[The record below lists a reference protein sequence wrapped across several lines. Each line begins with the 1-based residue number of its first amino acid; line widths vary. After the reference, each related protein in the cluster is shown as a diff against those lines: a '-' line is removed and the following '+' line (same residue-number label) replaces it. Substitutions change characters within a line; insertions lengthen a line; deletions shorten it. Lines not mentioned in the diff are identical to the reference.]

1 MGILPRIT
9 FKFVILLPIGE
20 LLCPWAYADE
30 PSENRPVKTSVPALY
45 RSALEDY
52 QNKRWGGAREKFQ
65 KIAQAVPDSLLAYE
79 ATFFAIMTKMQK
91 ESGFETSNLDKL
103 PDGEITDGGIAD
115 GEITDG
121 RIADGD
127 WPSELQVWE
136 CQVALKLKD
145 LDVRPKD
152 VQPADQPADQAAV
165 QPAVQAAVA
174 RLRSRVEQSR
184 VEQAKCFLRE
194 KQWVWA
200 SHSLRALRR
209 ESEVAS
215 DTDGASEANS
225 AREEISSA
233 NESFRS
239 WLDRSELECCV
250 QLQRWG
256 RAEELLQQMQP
267 SLLTYLAQREPPAW
281 VSQVLLWKSE
291 IAILRGEWDLAELTV
306 CDIRAH
312 FPECNERGYV
322 DYLFARCLVFNARFD
337 EARQVFESIV
347 RMQPTPPAEL
357 LAKAWWAT
365 AESFVMQRRYTEA
378 IAAFDHVLN
387 LDVDPQWKTIVERQ
401 LADCRSAIGTPLTN
415 PSVPPVQTTQRPTSV
430 PQR

>member
-20 LLCPWAYADE
+20 LLCPWAHADE

-45 RSALEDY
+45 RSALDDY

-65 KIAQAVPDSLLAYE
+65 KIAQAAPDSLLAYE

-103 PDGEITDGGIAD
+103 PDG
-115 GEITDG
+115 
-121 RIADGD
+121 D

-136 CQVALKLKD
+136 CEVALKLKD
-145 LDVRPKD
+145 LEVRSKV
-152 VQPADQPADQAAV
+152 VQPAE

-174 RLRSRVEQSR
+174 RLRSRIEQSR

-215 DTDGASEANS
+215 DGDGDSEANS
-225 AREEISSA
+225 AIEEISSA

-322 DYLFARCLVFNARFD
+322 DYLYARCLVFNARFD

-378 IAAFDHVLN
+378 IASFERVLN
-387 LDVDPQWKTIVERQ
+387 LDVDPQWKSIVERQ

>member
-1 MGILPRIT
+1 MGILPKIT

-45 RSALEDY
+45 RSAIEDY

-115 GEITDG
+115 G
-121 RIADGD
+121 D

-136 CQVALKLKD
+136 CEVALKLKD
-145 LDVRPKD
+145 LDVRPKV
-152 VQPADQPADQAAV
+152 VQPADQPAVQPADQAAV

-215 DTDGASEANS
+215 DTDGASKANS
-225 AREEISSA
+225 AIEEISSA

>member
-20 LLCPWAYADE
+20 LLCPWAHADE

-45 RSALEDY
+45 RSALDDY

-65 KIAQAVPDSLLAYE
+65 KIAQAAPDSLLAYE

-103 PDGEITDGGIAD
+103 PDG
-115 GEITDG
+115 
-121 RIADGD
+121 D

-136 CQVALKLKD
+136 CEVALKLKD
-145 LDVRPKD
+145 LEVRSKV
-152 VQPADQPADQAAV
+152 VQPAE

-215 DTDGASEANS
+215 DADGDSEANS
-225 AREEISSA
+225 AIEEISSA

-267 SLLTYLAQREPPAW
+267 LLLTYLAQREPPAW

-322 DYLFARCLVFNARFD
+322 DYLYARCLVFNARFD

-378 IAAFDHVLN
+378 IASFERVLN
-387 LDVDPQWKTIVERQ
+387 LDVDPQWKSIVERQ

>member
-1 MGILPRIT
+1 M
-9 FKFVILLPIGE
+9 
-20 LLCPWAYADE
+20 
-30 PSENRPVKTSVPALY
+30 
-45 RSALEDY
+45 
-52 QNKRWGGAREKFQ
+52 
-65 KIAQAVPDSLLAYE
+65 
-79 ATFFAIMTKMQK
+79 
-91 ESGFETSNLDKL
+91 
-103 PDGEITDGGIAD
+103 
-115 GEITDG
+115 
-121 RIADGD
+121 
-127 WPSELQVWE
+127 
-136 CQVALKLKD
+136 
-145 LDVRPKD
+145 
-152 VQPADQPADQAAV
+152 

-215 DTDGASEANS
+215 DTDGASKANS
-225 AREEISSA
+225 AIEEISSA

>member
-45 RSALEDY
+45 RSALDDY
-52 QNKRWGGAREKFQ
+52 QNKRWVGAREKFQ

-103 PDGEITDGGIAD
+103 PDGEITDS
-115 GEITDG
+115 EITDG

-152 VQPADQPADQAAV
+152 V

-209 ESEVAS
+209 ASEVAS

>member
-20 LLCPWAYADE
+20 LLCPWAHADE

-45 RSALEDY
+45 RSALDDY

-65 KIAQAVPDSLLAYE
+65 KIAQAAPDSLLAYE

-103 PDGEITDGGIAD
+103 PDG
-115 GEITDG
+115 
-121 RIADGD
+121 D

-136 CQVALKLKD
+136 CEVALKLKD
-145 LDVRPKD
+145 LEVRSKV
-152 VQPADQPADQAAV
+152 VQPAE

-174 RLRSRVEQSR
+174 RLRSRIEQSR

-215 DTDGASEANS
+215 DADGDSEANS
-225 AREEISSA
+225 AIEEISSA

-322 DYLFARCLVFNARFD
+322 DYLYARCLVFNARFD

-378 IAAFDHVLN
+378 IASFERVLN
-387 LDVDPQWKTIVERQ
+387 LDVDPQWKSIVERQ

>member
-9 FKFVILLPIGE
+9 FKIAILLPIGE
-20 LLCPWAYADE
+20 MLCPSAFGEDPLESPPA
-30 PSENRPVKTSVPALY
+30 KTSVPALY

-52 QNKRWGGAREKFQ
+52 QSKRWGDAREKFQ
-65 KIAQAVPDSLLAYE
+65 KIAQAIPESLLAYE
-79 ATFFAIMTKMQK
+79 ATFFAIMTGMQTDSDL
-91 ESGFETSNLDKL
+91 EVANSLDAANLDMT
-103 PDGEITDGGIAD
+103 PNMGGTRDGAWP
-115 GEITDG
+115 GE
-121 RIADGD
+121 
-127 WPSELQVWE
+127 LLVWE
-136 CQVALKLKD
+136 CEVALKLKEYEAS
-145 LDVRPKD
+145 LK
-152 VQPADQPADQAAV
+152 AD
-165 QPAVQAAVA
+165 QPAVQAAIE
-174 RLRSRVEQSR
+174 RLRSRVEQSQ

-200 SHSLRALRR
+200 AHALRALR
-209 ESEVAS
+209 SEKSALSRADVR
-215 DTDGASEANS
+215 SEADS
-225 AREEISSA
+225 VRDEISSA
-233 NESFRS
+233 EISPANSSVISSANSSANDAFRS
-239 WLDRSELECCV
+239 WIDRSELECCI
-250 QLQRWG
+250 QLRRWD

-322 DYLFARCLVFNARFD
+322 DYLYARCLVFNARFD

-378 IAAFDHVLN
+378 IAAFEHVLN
-387 LDVDPQWKTIVERQ
+387 LDVDPQWKSIVERQ
-401 LADCRSAIGTPLTN
+401 LVDCRSAIGTPLTN

>member
-115 GEITDG
+115 G
-121 RIADGD
+121 D

-136 CQVALKLKD
+136 CEVALKLKD
-145 LDVRPKD
+145 LDVRPKV
-152 VQPADQPADQAAV
+152 VQPADQPAVQPADQAAV

-215 DTDGASEANS
+215 DTDGASKANS
-225 AREEISSA
+225 AIEEISSA

>member
-1 MGILPRIT
+1 VGILPRIT
-9 FKFVILLPIGE
+9 FKIAILLPIGE
-20 LLCPWAYADE
+20 MLCPSAFGED
-30 PSENRPVKTSVPALY
+30 PSESPPAKTSVPALY

-52 QNKRWGGAREKFQ
+52 QNKRWGDAREKFQ
-65 KIAQAVPDSLLAYE
+65 KIAQAIPESLLAYE
-79 ATFFAIMTKMQK
+79 ATFFAIMTGMQTDSDL
-91 ESGFETSNLDKL
+91 EVANSLEAANLDMT
-103 PDGEITDGGIAD
+103 PNMGGTRDGAWP
-115 GEITDG
+115 GE
-121 RIADGD
+121 
-127 WPSELQVWE
+127 LLVWE
-136 CQVALKLKD
+136 CEVALKLKEYEAS
-145 LDVRPKD
+145 LK
-152 VQPADQPADQAAV
+152 AD
-165 QPAVQAAVA
+165 QPAVQAAIE
-174 RLRSRVEQSR
+174 RLRSRVEQSQ

-200 SHSLRALRR
+200 AHALRALR
-209 ESEVAS
+209 SEKSVLSRA
-215 DTDGASEANS
+215 DVRSEADLVT
-225 AREEISSA
+225 EEISSA
-233 NESFRS
+233 EISSANDAFRS
-239 WLDRSELECCV
+239 WIDRSELECCI
-250 QLQRWG
+250 QLWRWD

-322 DYLFARCLVFNARFD
+322 DYLYARCLVFNARFD

>member
-20 LLCPWAYADE
+20 LLCPWAHADE

-45 RSALEDY
+45 RSALDDY

-65 KIAQAVPDSLLAYE
+65 KIAQAAPDSLLAYE

-103 PDGEITDGGIAD
+103 PDG
-115 GEITDG
+115 
-121 RIADGD
+121 D

-136 CQVALKLKD
+136 CEVALKLKD
-145 LDVRPKD
+145 LEVRSKV
-152 VQPADQPADQAAV
+152 VQPAE

-215 DTDGASEANS
+215 DADGASEANS
-225 AREEISSA
+225 AMEAISSA

-267 SLLTYLAQREPPAW
+267 LLLTYLAQREPPAW

-322 DYLFARCLVFNARFD
+322 DYLYARCLVFNARFD

-378 IAAFDHVLN
+378 IASFERVLN
-387 LDVDPQWKTIVERQ
+387 LDVDPQWKSIVERQ

>member
-1 MGILPRIT
+1 MGILPKIT

-20 LLCPWAYADE
+20 LLCPSAHADE
-30 PSENRPVKTSVPALY
+30 LSENRPVKTSVPALY
-45 RSALEDY
+45 RSALDDY
-52 QNKRWGGAREKFQ
+52 QNKRWVGAREKFQ

-91 ESGFETSNLDKL
+91 ESGFETSNLEKL
-103 PDGEITDGGIAD
+103 PDGEIAD

-121 RIADGD
+121 RIADRRIADGD

-184 VEQAKCFLRE
+184 VEQARCFLRE

-200 SHSLRALRR
+200 SHSLRALRK

-337 EARQVFESIV
+337 
-347 RMQPTPPAEL
+347 
-357 LAKAWWAT
+357 AT
-365 AESFVMQRRYTEA
+365 KV
-378 IAAFDHVLN
+378 H
-387 LDVDPQWKTIVERQ
+387 
-401 LADCRSAIGTPLTN
+401 RSDSG
-415 PSVPPVQTTQRPTSV
+415 V
-430 PQR
+430 

>member
-45 RSALEDY
+45 RSAIEDY

-65 KIAQAVPDSLLAYE
+65 KIAQAAPDSLLAYE

-103 PDGEITDGGIAD
+103 PDGEITDG
-115 GEITDG
+115 

-136 CQVALKLKD
+136 CEVALKLKD
-145 LDVRPKD
+145 LDVRPKV
-152 VQPADQPADQAAV
+152 VQPADQPAVQPADQAAV

>member
-20 LLCPWAYADE
+20 LLCPWAHADE

-45 RSALEDY
+45 RSALDDY

-65 KIAQAVPDSLLAYE
+65 KIAQVAPDSLLAYE

-103 PDGEITDGGIAD
+103 PDG
-115 GEITDG
+115 
-121 RIADGD
+121 D

-136 CQVALKLKD
+136 CEVALKLKD
-145 LDVRPKD
+145 LEVRSKV
-152 VQPADQPADQAAV
+152 VQPAG

-174 RLRSRVEQSR
+174 RLRSRIEQSR

-200 SHSLRALRR
+200 SHSLRAIRR
-209 ESEVAS
+209 KSEVAS
-215 DTDGASEANS
+215 DADGDSEANS
-225 AREEISSA
+225 AIEEISSA

-322 DYLFARCLVFNARFD
+322 DYLYARCLVFNARFD

-378 IAAFDHVLN
+378 IASFERVLN
-387 LDVDPQWKTIVERQ
+387 LDVDPQWKSIVERQ

>member
-1 MGILPRIT
+1 VGILPRIT
-9 FKFVILLPIGE
+9 FKIAILLPIGE
-20 LLCPWAYADE
+20 MLCPSAFGEDPLESPPA
-30 PSENRPVKTSVPALY
+30 KTSVPALY

-52 QNKRWGGAREKFQ
+52 QNKRWGDAREKFQ
-65 KIAQAVPDSLLAYE
+65 KIAQAIPESLLAYE
-79 ATFFAIMTKMQK
+79 ATFFAIMTGMQTDSDL
-91 ESGFETSNLDKL
+91 EVANSLEAANLDMT
-103 PDGEITDGGIAD
+103 PNMGGTRDGAWP
-115 GEITDG
+115 GE
-121 RIADGD
+121 
-127 WPSELQVWE
+127 LLVWE
-136 CQVALKLKD
+136 CEVALKLKEYEAS
-145 LDVRPKD
+145 LK
-152 VQPADQPADQAAV
+152 AD
-165 QPAVQAAVA
+165 QPAVQAAIE
-174 RLRSRVEQSR
+174 RLRSRVEQSQ

-200 SHSLRALRR
+200 AHALRALR
-209 ESEVAS
+209 SEKSVLSRA
-215 DTDGASEANS
+215 DVRSEADLVT
-225 AREEISSA
+225 EEISSA
-233 NESFRS
+233 EISSANDAFRS
-239 WLDRSELECCV
+239 WIDRSELECCI
-250 QLQRWG
+250 QLWRWD
-256 RAEELLQQMQP
+256 RAEDLLQQMQP
-267 SLLTYLAQREPPAW
+267 SLLTYIAQREPPAW

-322 DYLFARCLVFNARFD
+322 DYLYARCLVFNARFD

-378 IAAFDHVLN
+378 LAAFEHVLN
-387 LDVDPQWKTIVERQ
+387 LDVDPQWKSIVERQ

>member
-20 LLCPWAYADE
+20 LLCPWAHADE

-45 RSALEDY
+45 RSALDDY

-65 KIAQAVPDSLLAYE
+65 KIAQAAPDSLLAYE

-103 PDGEITDGGIAD
+103 PDG
-115 GEITDG
+115 
-121 RIADGD
+121 D

-136 CQVALKLKD
+136 CEVALKLKD
-145 LDVRPKD
+145 LEVRSKV
-152 VQPADQPADQAAV
+152 VQPAE

-174 RLRSRVEQSR
+174 RLRSRIEQSR

-215 DTDGASEANS
+215 DGDGASEANS
-225 AREEISSA
+225 AMEAISSA

-378 IAAFDHVLN
+378 IASFERVLN
-387 LDVDPQWKTIVERQ
+387 LDVDPQWKSIVERQ